1 MEFPDE
7 SPSAPRDDR
16 REGATAPVVSLG
28 PNRRLG
34 EERCCTALRKAEKWT
49 RKGCAGGTQHCWV
62 GHPSDD
68 SKPYPWSV
76 IHVTA

>member
-34 EERCCTALRKAEKWT
+34 EERCCTALRKAEKQA
-49 RKGCAGGTQHCWV
+49 RKGCAGGPQGEHDTV
-62 GHPSDD
+62 GTGAHPTILN
-68 SKPYPWSV
+68 PAPGL
-76 IHVTA
+76 